1 MKQRLLFLMACLS
14 VFSFLQ
20 AKDTLSLYKLLA
32 AENEI
37 VKQYIDE
44 VDEKK
49 LVEHAIRGMLDK
61 LDPHSTYL
69 TPDEVK
75 KTNESLLGNFDG
87 IGVQFQMM
95 EDTLLVIQPV
105 SNGPSEKVGILAGD
119 RIVAVNDSI
128 IAGVEMTTDEIMS
141 RLKGPKGTTVN
152 LTIIRR
158 GVDAPMKFA
167 VVRDKIP
174 VLSLDAAYMLEP
186 SIGYVRLNQFGAE
199 TSEEFQKALNE
210 LKKKGM
216 KDLILDL
223 QGNGGGYL
231 NAAIDIANEF
241 LNHKELIVYT
251 EGRAYPRR
259 EYVAKKAGLF
269 RKGRLVI
276 LIDEYSASASEIVA
290 GAIQD
295 WDRGVLV
302 GRRTFGKGLVQRAI
316 LLPDYSMMRLT
327 IAKYYTPTGRSI
339 QKPYQSMTLNP
350 SLRDSVSTPYSHE
363 IYERYQN
370 GEMIHRDSINLNDS
384 LQFETKNLKRLVY
397 GGGGIMS
404 DCFVPIDTTQMTKL
418 HRELILKGLLFQTG
432 IKYVEANREKLKRQ
446 YADFEVFKREFEANE
461 EMLSLLCA
469 LCKEQGVKENKEEL
483 NVSLPKIEVQLKAL
497 VARDLWGL
505 NEYFQIINSL
515 NDSVLKAV
523 DLLQNGSYE
532 EILSLNP
539 SVK

>member
-1 MKQRLLFLMACLS
+1 MKQKLLFFIICLS
-14 VFSFLQ
+14 LFTFLS

-37 VKQYIDE
+37 AKHYIDE

-49 LVEHAIRGMLDK
+49 LVEHAIRGMLEK

-69 TPDEVK
+69 TPEEVK
-75 KTNESLLGNFDG
+75 KTNESLQGNFEG

-119 RIVAVNDSI
+119 RIVAVNDST
-128 IAGVEMTTDEIMS
+128 IAGVKMTTDEIMS
-141 RLKGPKGTTVN
+141 RLKGPKGTVVN
-152 LTIIRR
+152 LTIVRR
-158 GVDAPMKFA
+158 GVDDPMKFK

-174 VLSLDAAYMLEP
+174 VLSLDAAYMLQP
-186 SIGYVRLNQFGAE
+186 SIGYIRLNQFGAE
-199 TSEEFQKALNE
+199 TSEEFQRALKE
-210 LKKKGM
+210 LKKEGM
-216 KDLILDL
+216 DDLVLDL

-231 NAAIDIANEF
+231 NAAIDIANQF
-241 LNHKELIVYT
+241 LSQNKLIVYT

-259 EYVAKKAGLF
+259 EYAAKKAGLF

-290 GAIQD
+290 GAVQD

-350 SLRDSVSTPYSHE
+350 SLQDSVSTSYNRE

-370 GEMIHRDSINLNDS
+370 GEMIHRDSIDLNDS
-384 LQFETKNLKRLVY
+384 LRFETINLKRPVY
-397 GGGGIMS
+397 GGGGIIP
-404 DCFVPIDTTQMTKL
+404 DCFVPIDTTQTTKL

-432 IKYVEANREKLKRQ
+432 IKYVEANRNQLKKQ
-446 YADFEVFKREFEANE
+446 YSNFEIFKREFNVDEG
-461 EMLSLLCA
+461 MLSLLET
-469 LCKEQGVKENKEEL
+469 LCKEQGVKENESEL
-483 NVSLPKIEVQLKAL
+483 KTSLPMIEVQLKAL

-505 NEYFQIINSL
+505 NEYFQIINTL
-515 NDSVLKAV
+515 NNSVLKAI
-523 DLLQNGSYE
+523 DILENEDYE
-532 EILSLNP
+532 ELLSLNI
-539 SVK
+539 K

>member
-216 KDLILDL
+216 KDLVLDL

-241 LNHKELIVYT
+241 LNHEELIVYT

-446 YADFEVFKREFEANE
+446 YADFEVFKREFEVNE

>member
-216 KDLILDL
+216 KDLVLDL

-241 LNHKELIVYT
+241 LNHEELIVYT

-397 GGGGIMS
+397 GGG
-404 DCFVPIDTTQMTKL
+404 
-418 HRELILKGLLFQTG
+418 
-432 IKYVEANREKLKRQ
+432 
-446 YADFEVFKREFEANE
+446 
-461 EMLSLLCA
+461 
-469 LCKEQGVKENKEEL
+469 
-483 NVSLPKIEVQLKAL
+483 
-497 VARDLWGL
+497 
-505 NEYFQIINSL
+505 
-515 NDSVLKAV
+515 
-523 DLLQNGSYE
+523 
-532 EILSLNP
+532 
-539 SVK
+539 

>member
-49 LVEHAIRGMLDK
+49 LVEHAIRGMLDN

-241 LNHKELIVYT
+241 LNHEELIVYT

-432 IKYVEANREKLKRQ
+432 IKYVEANREKLKKQ

>member
-432 IKYVEANREKLKRQ
+432 IKYVEANREKLKKQ